1 MIRRNQWYFFSH
13 FRPAGVKWIFE
24 LIFSNNST
32 WLLSA
37 GSLSILLW
45 WGSREGTESCSPQ
58 RRILTKYC
66 LETFLHY
73 RRYKLNGLLVLTP
86 YSTTAICV
94 LDLFGKLGWKLKHI
108 LYSGIHAAHDFENSK
123 SGFWSTICQK
133 LLKVSLVKDR
143 KTLYK
148 GFFLITLLL
157 LLFIWIGTYQ
167 ICFSTNNLDYC
178 ALWYTTIWFNT
189 KGG

>member
-1 MIRRNQWYFFSH
+1 MIRRNQLYFLSH
-13 FRPAGVKWIFE
+13 FRPAEVKWIFE

-58 RRILTKYC
+58 RRVLTKYC
-66 LETFLHY
+66 LEPFLHY
-73 RRYKLNGLLVLTP
+73 RRYKLNGLHP
-86 YSTTAICV
+86 TAICV

-108 LYSGIHAAHDFENSK
+108 LYSGIHAASK

-133 LLKVSLVKDR
+133 LLKVPLVKDR
-143 KTLYK
+143 KTLY
-148 GFFLITLLL
+148 
-157 LLFIWIGTYQ
+157 
-167 ICFSTNNLDYC
+167 
-178 ALWYTTIWFNT
+178 
-189 KGG
+189 

>member
-1 MIRRNQWYFFSH
+1 MIRRNQLYFLSH
-13 FRPAGVKWIFE
+13 FRPAEVKWIFE

-58 RRILTKYC
+58 RRVLTKYC
-66 LETFLHY
+66 LEPFFA
-73 RRYKLNGLLVLTP
+73 LLKIQIEWSTP

-133 LLKVSLVKDR
+133 LLKVSLVKAR

-148 GFFLITLLL
+148 GFFMIYTSSTSFHLNRDISDFVFPLIIL
-157 LLFIWIGTYQ
+157 IIVHCD
-167 ICFSTNNLDYC
+167 IC
-178 ALWYTTIWFNT
+178 TTIWFNT